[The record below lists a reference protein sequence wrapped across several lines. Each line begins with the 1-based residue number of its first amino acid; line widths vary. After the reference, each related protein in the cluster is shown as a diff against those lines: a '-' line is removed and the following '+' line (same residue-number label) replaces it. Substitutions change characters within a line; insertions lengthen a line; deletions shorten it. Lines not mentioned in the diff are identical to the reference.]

1 MIRVLGIESSCDD
14 TGAAIVV
21 GAPQDEGSTQILS
34 NIIITQKT
42 EHAIY
47 QGVVP
52 EIASRSHMKN
62 LKTAVE
68 MALSEAKMQMSDI
81 DVIAATC
88 GPGLI
93 GGVMVGTMFG
103 KALASVLKKPF
114 IAVNHLEGHV
124 LTARLTHRVEYPYLL
139 LLASGG
145 HCQYVAALGLG
156 EYKILGQT
164 MDDALGEA
172 FDKVAKMMGL
182 GFPGGPEIEER
193 AKLGDDS
200 RFAFPQPMIN
210 SQNCDMSFSG
220 LKTAVKLKV
229 DELYRHG
236 EEALGR
242 RGHPAFL
249 SSQDVADVAASF
261 QKTVGKIIYKKT
273 GFAINEY
280 EKLINVISHSEDVI
294 PRLDRG
300 IKKTKLDCPGPAPG
314 NDSPKTIVVAGG
326 VAANESLRAILQKV
340 ALERAY
346 NFVAPP
352 IKLCTDNAAMIAFA
366 GLERFNSGIMNDIG
380 FKPRARWSLE
390 EL

>member
-14 TGAAIVV
+14 TGAAILS
-21 GAPQDEGSTQILS
+21 APHADDGSPQILS

-124 LTARLTHRVEYPYLL
+124 LTARLTHRIEYPYLL

-193 AKLGDDS
+193 VKLGDDS
-200 RFAFPQPMIN
+200 RFTFPQPMIN

-229 DELYRHG
+229 DELLCHSREG
-236 EEALGR
+236 GNLS
-242 RGHPAFL
+242 FL
-249 SSQDVADVAASF
+249 TEQDIADVAASF

-273 GFAINEY
+273 GFAIKEY
-280 EKLINVISHSEDVI
+280 EKIANGK
-294 PRLDRG
+294 RL
-300 IKKTKLDCPGPAPG
+300 
-314 NDSPKTIVVAGG
+314 VVAGG

-340 ALERAY
+340 SLEHAY